1 MKKRKEI
8 DVNYTWDLTPIYKNE
23 EEFNKEYKEVSAL
36 VDTFAT
42 HKDTM
47 LQTAENLYK
56 TITIYNEITRK
67 ITKLYVYAN
76 LIYEIGRAHV

>member
-1 MKKRKEI
+1 
-8 DVNYTWDLTPIYKNE
+8 
-23 EEFNKEYKEVSAL
+23 
-36 VDTFAT
+36 
-42 HKDTM
+42 M

-76 LIYEIGRAHV
+76 LIYDEDTSNNISSSRRGKVINLVD